1 MILPR
6 ADLPKPMLPIPRSS
20 ARPPAVT
27 RRRQRGIT
35 LLEIMIVLAIVGASL
50 MLVRS
55 GFRMVTK
62 ADLAENAV
70 EMVALMRRANQMAI
84 ETGSMH
90 RILIDLDKHEY
101 VIEVC
106 EGAAGIARNEAV
118 RASADAK
125 ERAIL
130 RMEGRLQGSP
140 QTLATDAEDATKKAL
155 ALAGHHIAD
164 RTCEAAQGGIELMN
178 NKTKEERE
186 EEGSKWKR
194 KLRTAKGIKF
204 REVWVQHQE
213 KGTSDG
219 QVAIYFFPIGSA
231 EKAVIELTDG
241 SDVFSILLYGLTS
254 LVELRDGAL
263 QDVEDHMLRDIKGDR
278 IKDRE
283 SSR

>member
-1 MILPR
+1 
-6 ADLPKPMLPIPRSS
+6 MLSIHRSS
-20 ARPPAVT
+20 ARPPAS

-62 ADLAENAV
+62 ADLAENSV

-106 EGAAGIARNEAV
+106 EGAVAIARNEAV
-118 RASADAK
+118 RVEADAK

-164 RTCEAAQGGIELMN
+164 RTCEPAQSGVELMN
-178 NKTKEERE
+178 NKSKEER

-194 KLRTAKGIKF
+194 KLRSSKGIKF

-213 KGTSDG
+213 KSSSDG

-241 SDVFSILLYGLTS
+241 SDVFSILLYGLTA

-278 IKDRE
+278 MKDRE
-283 SSR
+283 TSR